1 MGQDATTTVLKS
13 SVLGT
18 VRVFIVL
25 LAGFLASKWPRK
37 ERESTLI
44 NYYCCTYSSTILQ
57 LLLLY
62 HILLCTQLLLY
73 YR

>member
-18 VRVFIVL
+18 VRVFVVL
-25 LAGFLASKWPRK
+25 LAGFLASKWPKK
-37 ERESTLI
+37 ERESHNPHQPL
-44 NYYCCTYSSTILQ
+44 LVL

-62 HILLCTQLLLY
+62 HIMLC
-73 YR
+73 R